1 MLSGELDFFNKKIVL
16 DAKERKK
23 QLEHLKNL
31 FLDHR
36 DLHVKMVS
44 GGFSDDFR
52 YITNPCMFLSDTVNY
67 LRLEN
72 DYYDKNILLVRDS
85 QLREV
90 FNIFYD
96 EIWNDRQDVVVSE
109 RQLILEQLDNLMN
122 AATLL
127 SDVE

>member
-1 MLSGELDFFNKKIVL
+1 
-16 DAKERKK
+16 
-23 QLEHLKNL
+23 
-31 FLDHR
+31 
-36 DLHVKMVS
+36 MVS

>member
-1 MLSGELDFFNKKIVL
+1 MIRIFF
-16 DAKERKK
+16 
-23 QLEHLKNL
+23 
-31 FLDHR
+31 
-36 DLHVKMVS
+36 
-44 GGFSDDFR
+44 
-52 YITNPCMFLSDTVNY
+52 
-67 LRLEN
+67 
-72 DYYDKNILLVRDS
+72 LVRDS

>member
-1 MLSGELDFFNKKIVL
+1 
-16 DAKERKK
+16 
-23 QLEHLKNL
+23 
-31 FLDHR
+31 
-36 DLHVKMVS
+36 
-44 GGFSDDFR
+44 
-52 YITNPCMFLSDTVNY
+52 MFLSDTVNY